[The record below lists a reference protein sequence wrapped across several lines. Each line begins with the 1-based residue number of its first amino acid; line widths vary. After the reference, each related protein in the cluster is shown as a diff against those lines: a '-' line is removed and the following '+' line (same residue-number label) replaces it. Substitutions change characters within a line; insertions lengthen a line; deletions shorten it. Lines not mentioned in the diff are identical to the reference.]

1 MKTTYLILSFLSFA
15 VFSTTAPAQK
25 RMVFLDSANNGY
37 SAYADIA
44 EGEIAT
50 VTIYGTT
57 GVSSQSFLKYKSDT
71 VAERNYFINPAI
83 GIDPSTRS
91 LPKFPGPCQLR
102 TLYQGGGTSH
112 AVLLVETEQNATTAS
127 SSSAKYATVIP
138 ENAKTNVSVILEQST
153 DLVTWSAVV
162 PGDFAPSAS
171 KRFFRVRSANQPVAV
186 TGATNASPIVLT
198 STGHNLVSEDVIS
211 VSGILGNTAA
221 NGIFTVTKVD
231 ANSFSLNGSSGNGAY
246 VSGGTWLPNP

>member
-1 MKTTYLILSFLSFA
+1 
-15 VFSTTAPAQK
+15 
-25 RMVFLDSANNGY
+25 MVFLDSANNGY

-50 VTIYGTT
+50 LLYCTNN
-57 GVSSQSFLKYKSDT
+57 SSSSYNWLRYKSST
-71 VAERNYFINPAI
+71 VVERNFFPSYTYI
-83 GIDPSTRS
+83 GESTRNI
-91 LPKFPGPCQLR
+91 PKIAGPCQLR
-102 TLYQGGGTSH
+102 TYSSGTGITS
-112 AVLLVETEQNATTAS
+112 AILIVETEQNATTAS

-153 DLVTWSAVV
+153 DLVNWSAVA

-198 STGHNLVSEDVIS
+198 STGHNLVSGDVIS
-211 VSGILGNTAA
+211 VSGVLGNTAA